1 MRTDVEA
8 RINEAEVCRSMG
20 LFTDSLKIYET
31 ILSQVS
37 SEDGETLETI
47 KKRIG
52 LLKKEIADHE
62 DTQPK
67 GVSAKEISMFT
78 KTLSNKGGD
87 VPAILDSAS
96 AFKEMGLHAEA
107 VAEFAILFGEEYP
120 VEKVIPE
127 RSESLLKLHSPSKA
141 LEELDELIGGHKLN
155 NGKLAQVKFFLG

>member
-1 MRTDVEA
+1 MNVDVES

-20 LFTDSLKIYET
+20 LFTDSLKIYEN
-31 ILSQVS
+31 ILSNVP

-67 GVSAKEISMFT
+67 AVSAKEISMFK
-78 KTLSNKGGD
+78 KTLSSKGD

-96 AFKEMGLHAEA
+96 AFKEMGLHVEA
-107 VAEFAILFGEEYP
+107 VAEFAKLF
-120 VEKVIPE
+120 I
-127 RSESLLKLHSPSKA
+127 
-141 LEELDELIGGHKLN
+141 
-155 NGKLAQVKFFLG
+155 